1 MKKRIVILL
10 LSLSVVLLLFIAEK
24 QFLTEKTIVINE
36 VRSWD
41 VDVTRTGYYG
51 SDYIELYNTSK
62 EEISLDGW
70 YLSDDESDLLK
81 SRLSEMAIGA
91 NDYALIYANG
101 QGDTGDSVLFK
112 INPEGEKIFLSNPEG
127 ELVDSIYVPKQELG
141 TVYARVTDGEDM
153 WNIMEPTILASN
165 NEKEILPARSLEE
178 PEFSHE
184 SGFYEEAFEL
194 TISANAGETI
204 YYTLDGS
211 IPTKESEV
219 YDGGIWI
226 QNNSEKPNV
235 VNGIQ
240 NIRPDWLGYGPDQTP
255 VDKAMIVRAVAMDKE
270 NHASEVVTNTY
281 FVNLEKYKDSNIVS
295 VVSEYDELFGDDGI
309 FVTGKEY
316 DDAYLS
322 GTLDGSIKPNIHKS
336 GRKWEAL
343 GNIQLLENGK
353 ETVNQEIGIRIQGAS
368 SRNGKKKRMSIFAR
382 EEYSGDSYLKGLVYE
397 DGKEAHSVM
406 LVSEKANAILQ
417 DLVRDR
423 AVATQSAIESV
434 MFLNG
439 EYYHSAYILEKYN
452 KYYLQDHFGVNPE
465 NVMLVKCEE
474 VSEGPELSDK
484 FYGQMVNLSMEKD
497 LSIQEN
503 YDNLCTQ
510 MDMQSFIDYMCANA
524 YLCNMD
530 VSEKKN
536 YMVWRTVDNEGTEY
550 GDTRWRWLIY
560 DVDCLVWAHPEAYGV
575 EKKSQIDSFS
585 KVMEYT
591 GMALNEHPIFVIAKE
606 NENFCKQFV
615 LTFMDM
621 ANVNFSVENVE
632 NVFSKW
638 NVSIDEY
645 DGFFKERFDYIVPYM
660 AEEFGLTGTLEN
672 VTLKIN
678 DVEGGT
684 IQLNTTRPDLSK
696 GSWSGKYYTDYPVTV
711 TAVAAE
717 GYEFD
722 GWSGSVTS
730 KHDTIEVKVEAGGS
744 ILEACFKKV
753 TE

>member
-153 WNIMEPTILASN
+153 WNIMEPSILASN

-465 NVMLVKCEE
+465 IVMLVKCEE
-474 VSEGPELSDK
+474 VSE
-484 FYGQMVNLSMEKD
+484 
-497 LSIQEN
+497 
-503 YDNLCTQ
+503 
-510 MDMQSFIDYMCANA
+510 
-524 YLCNMD
+524 
-530 VSEKKN
+530 
-536 YMVWRTVDNEGTEY
+536 
-550 GDTRWRWLIY
+550 
-560 DVDCLVWAHPEAYGV
+560 
-575 EKKSQIDSFS
+575 
-585 KVMEYT
+585 
-591 GMALNEHPIFVIAKE
+591 
-606 NENFCKQFV
+606 
-615 LTFMDM
+615 
-621 ANVNFSVENVE
+621 
-632 NVFSKW
+632 
-638 NVSIDEY
+638 
-645 DGFFKERFDYIVPYM
+645 
-660 AEEFGLTGTLEN
+660 
-672 VTLKIN
+672 
-678 DVEGGT
+678 
-684 IQLNTTRPDLSK
+684 
-696 GSWSGKYYTDYPVTV
+696 
-711 TAVAAE
+711 
-717 GYEFD
+717 
-722 GWSGSVTS
+722 
-730 KHDTIEVKVEAGGS
+730 
-744 ILEACFKKV
+744 
-753 TE
+753 

>member
-1 MKKRIVILL
+1 MKKRIAILL

-36 VRSWD
+36 VRSWN

-91 NDYALIYANG
+91 KDYALIYANG

-127 ELVDSIYVPKQELG
+127 KLVDSIYVPKQELG
-141 TVYARVTDGEDM
+141 TVYARVKDGEDM
-153 WNIMEPTILASN
+153 WNIMEPSILASN

-178 PEFSHE
+178 PVFSHE

-194 TISANAGETI
+194 TISANAGETV

-211 IPTKESEV
+211 IPTKESAV
-219 YDGGIWI
+219 YNGSIWI
-226 QNNSEKPNV
+226 QNNSAQPNV
-235 VNGIQ
+235 VNSVQ

-255 VDKAMIVRAVAMDKE
+255 VDKAMIVRAVAMDK
-270 NHASEVVTNTY
+270 NNRASEVVTNTY
-281 FVNLEKYKDSNIVS
+281 FVELEKYKDSNIVS
-295 VVSEYDELFGDDGI
+295 VISEYDELFGNEGI

-322 GTLDGSIKPNIHKS
+322 GTLDGSITPNIHKS

-343 GNIQLLENGK
+343 GNIQLLENGV

-368 SRNGKKKRMSIFAR
+368 SRNGKRKRMSIFAR

-406 LVSEKANAILQ
+406 LVSEKANVILQ
-417 DLVRDR
+417 ELVKDR
-423 AVATQSAIESV
+423 AVATQSAKESV

-452 KYYLQDHFGVNPE
+452 KYFLQDHFGVNLE

-484 FYGQMVNLSMEKD
+484 FYGQMVNLAMEKD

-503 YDNLCTQ
+503 YDELCTQ

-536 YMVWRTVDNEGTEY
+536 YMVWRTIEDEGTEY

-591 GMALNEHPIFVIAKE
+591 GLALNEHPIFVIAKE
-606 NENFCKQFV
+606 NKNFCKQFV

-638 NVSIDEY
+638 KVSIDEY

-660 AEEFGLTGTLEN
+660 AEEFGLTGTLEE
-672 VTLKIN
+672 VTLKVN

-684 IQLNTTRPDLSK
+684 ILLNTTTPDLSK
-696 GSWSGKYYTDYPVTV
+696 GSWTGKYYTDYPVTV

-717 GYEFD
+717 GYEFA

-730 KHDTIEVKVEAGGS
+730 KNDTINVEVEAGGS
-744 ILEACFKKV
+744 VLEACFEKV